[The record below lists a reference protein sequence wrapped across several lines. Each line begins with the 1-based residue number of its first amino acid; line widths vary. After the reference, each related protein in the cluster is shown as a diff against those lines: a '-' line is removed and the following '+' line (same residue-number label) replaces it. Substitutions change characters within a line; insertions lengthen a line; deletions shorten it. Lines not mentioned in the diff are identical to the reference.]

1 MTYVNFKFNADIFGQ
16 TVDLELKLDN
26 LRLPS
31 IEESADH
38 INKVNEQVKD
48 ITDQAQAIS
57 NIHRGGRTWN
67 TSSYL
72 D

>member
-1 MTYVNFKFNADIFGQ
+1 MTNVNFKLNADIFGQ

-31 IEESADH
+31 IEESADR

-48 ITDQAQAIS
+48 ITDKAQAIS
-57 NIHRGGRTWN
+57 KIHRGGRTWN